1 MSAWLEAVKRVEA
14 LEDLDLNRALVA
26 EMESRWAGLKGSQTG
41 PVNFYTPS
49 FKHHETSEVSA
60 CGKNAFPAI
69 SITGGDC
76 KLQCDHCKAKILEP
90 MIPARTPEDLA
101 RLADEFVA
109 DGARGMLLSGGSDHR
124 NVVHYEPY
132 FPTIRKIKD
141 LYPHLQIAM
150 HTGLATPEFARGME
164 DAGVDVA
171 MMDVIGSQDTI
182 TQVYHLKR
190 SVDDFEAS
198 LEALVATRMKVV
210 PHVVIGLHYGKLLGE
225 WNALDIVRRH
235 QPDALVLVVIMPHYA
250 PASRPFATPSSAEVG
265 KYFMDCREALPD
277 TPVLLGCARPAGMHR
292 LETDAYAVMAG
303 LNGVAFPSDGM
314 LALAKHL
321 DRDVRVTPSCCSMV
335 VGEEVLALT
344 EGESGSIKLDHIPA
358 APKRRASI
366 RDIPIVVAG

>member
-1 MSAWLEAVKRVEA
+1 MSSWLDAVAQVEA
-14 LEDLDLNRALVA
+14 LEDLVLDADLVA
-26 EMESRWAGLKGSQTG
+26 DMQSRWAHLQGSKAGQ
-41 PVNFYTPS
+41 VNFYTPS
-49 FKHHETSEVSA
+49 FKHHETSEVAA

-101 RLADEFVA
+101 RLADELVA

-132 FPTIRKIKD
+132 FPTVRRIKD
-141 LYPHLQIAM
+141 QYPHLQIAM

-198 LEALVATRMKVV
+198 LEALVSTRMKVV
-210 PHVVIGLHYGKLLGE
+210 PHIVLGLHYGKLLGE
-225 WNALDIVRRH
+225 WNALEIVRRH
-235 QPDALVLVVIMPHYA
+235 VPDALVLVVIMPHYA
-250 PASRPFATPSSAEVG
+250 PSSRPFATPETREIG
-265 KYFMDCREALPD
+265 KFFIDAREALPD
-277 TPVLLGCARPAGMHR
+277 TPVLLGCARPSGMHR
-292 LETDAYAVMAG
+292 MVTDTYAVMAG

-344 EGESGSIKLDHIPA
+344 SGESGSVVLDYVPS
-358 APKRRASI
+358 APKRRMSI
-366 RDIPIVVAG
+366 RDIPVVVAN

>member
-1 MSAWLEAVKRVEA
+1 MSSWLDAVAQVEA
-14 LEDLDLNRALVA
+14 LEDLVLDAELVA
-26 EMESRWAGLKGSQTG
+26 DMQSRWAHLQGSKTG
-41 PVNFYTPS
+41 QVNFYTPS
-49 FKHHETSEVSA
+49 FKHHETSEVAA

-101 RLADEFVA
+101 RLADELVA

-132 FPTIRKIKD
+132 FPTVRRIKD
-141 LYPHLQIAM
+141 QYPHLQIAM

-198 LEALVATRMKVV
+198 LEALVSTKMKVV
-210 PHVVIGLHYGKLLGE
+210 PHIVLGLHYGKLLGE
-225 WNALDIVRRH
+225 WNALEIVRRH
-235 QPDALVLVVIMPHYA
+235 VPDALVLVVIMPHYA
-250 PASRPFATPSSAEVG
+250 PSSRPFATPETREIG
-265 KYFMDCREALPD
+265 KFFIDAREALPD
-277 TPVLLGCARPAGMHR
+277 TPVLLGCARPSGMHR
-292 LETDAYAVMAG
+292 MVTDTYAVMAG

-344 EGESGSIKLDHIPA
+344 SGESGSVVLDYVPS
-358 APKRRASI
+358 APKRRMSI
-366 RDIPIVVAG
+366 RDIPVVVAN